1 MKSKAT
7 VRPIEKRFELFISH
21 GVLVSPSYIES
32 ETGDARSWMHC
43 WRPTACKAKDHCI
56 RDGQTHSLRGLWI
69 LCTDQTRSQEPARV
83 QAERIGVQSN
93 LSEADVAKLIDD
105 NTDSPLVGLFGPTVT
120 NVLEQNLALDA
131 ATK

>member
-1 MKSKAT
+1 
-7 VRPIEKRFELFISH
+7 
-21 GVLVSPSYIES
+21 
-32 ETGDARSWMHC
+32 
-43 WRPTACKAKDHCI
+43 
-56 RDGQTHSLRGLWI
+56 
-69 LCTDQTRSQEPARV
+69 V